1 MKKAPIL
8 CLVAA
13 ASVLTLAAAVPAA
26 AQTAGGD
33 LTKIPAWLEESETYG
48 FGVGLEAMN
57 GTAWK
62 FITHVPHS
70 AEFLGEARRRGV
82 RVFPYMTFYQAALA
96 ETYQEMRLSEH
107 PDWILINANGRWA
120 PTGFW
125 ESEDAKNMYCT
136 CPNAAGYADAVLAYV
151 KILMERGA
159 AGIFLDN
166 VHPNRECFGEKFGKH
181 KHQFG
186 TQIEAFA
193 DLMRRARELIKT
205 YDPDGALLINS
216 ADPATLPA
224 EFWPSTDAEMSE
236 SYICTWVA
244 TDRWGDWHKNWNGLD
259 KKLPAGKQVCCLSYL
274 GHDTKHSF
282 KDDAFFCYASARLMN
297 FIWGAGYDKAK
308 VGDDS
313 AMRTINGLTV
323 GQPTA
328 PETVA
333 DGVHYRLFKNGLVA
347 VNPTDSEKKLALP
360 ARLPTSF
367 LWDVYDEKEV
377 AGGAEGIVLALPP
390 QSGRVYLYRP
400 SPHPRARP
408 EPACPDGPDRA
419 QPGQDPLRARR
430 PADDDLRRA
439 LDNGIHQRPEFRQ
452 FHRPVRP
459 ARLAH
464 GHGHRRNTAGDARR
478 QQLPGCVRPER
489 DRHARRHVDGPAGPG
504 TAGQIYGPLGA
515 GKGVRGKALQ
525 VRRLGRAAQE
535 PEENDPCLCRG
546 RHGGHRQVRA
556 AVTLLGTVPGSY
568 FPSALRTAFLKSGLT
583 GAPTASA
590 LWMYSSALSYWRPM

>member
-1 MKKAPIL
+1 MKKVPVFGWI
-8 CLVAA
+8 
-13 ASVLTLAAAVPAA
+13 VLWLAAAVPAA

-33 LTKIPAWLEESETYG
+33 LTRIPAWLAESETYG
-48 FGVGLEAMN
+48 VGAGLEAMN

-96 ETYQEMRLSEH
+96 ETYQEMSLSEH

-136 CPNAAGYADAVLAYV
+136 CPNVAGYADAVLAYV

-166 VHPNRECFGEKFGKH
+166 VHPNRECFGEKFGRH
-181 KHQFG
+181 KHRFG

-193 DLMRRARELIKT
+193 DLMRRARELIKS

-224 EFWPSTDAEMSE
+224 EFWPSTDSEMSE

-282 KDDAFFCYASARLMN
+282 KDDVFFCYASARLMN

-328 PETVA
+328 PEAVD

-347 VNPTDSEKKLALP
+347 VNPTESENTLALP

-377 AGGAEGIVLALPP
+377 AGGAEGIVLTLPP

-400 SPHPRARP
+400 SRTRGLDRNRHVLTVRTAPSLGKTRFELDGLPMMTYGGRWTTEYIKGPNFGNFIARFDQPGWHTVTVVDETRQEMLVANSYQDAYALNETVMPGATSTAPRDP
-408 EPACPDGPDRA
+408 ERLGKYMDPSEPGKVFEGKPFKFAGWDGP
-419 QPGQDPLRARR
+419 
-430 PADDDLRRA
+430 
-439 LDNGIHQRPEFRQ
+439 
-452 FHRPVRP
+452 V
-459 ARLAH
+459 
-464 GHGHRRNTAGDARR
+464 
-478 QQLPGCVRPER
+478 
-489 DRHARRHVDGPAGPG
+489 
-504 TAGQIYGPLGA
+504 
-515 GKGVRGKALQ
+515 
-525 VRRLGRAAQE
+525 
-535 PEENDPCLCRG
+535 
-546 RHGGHRQVRA
+546 
-556 AVTLLGTVPGSY
+556 
-568 FPSALRTAFLKSGLT
+568 KSGKKT
-583 GAPTASA
+583 VRVYVEGDTEVTAKFE
-590 LWMYSSALSYWRPM
+590 RQ